1 MTKIMKIDGQAGDP
15 LSSVWRKILWRE
27 FLKKKKGGKNGKD
40 DENLWKSRR
49 SLILGAKKDCKK
61 RGRHHPTLPT
71 TLSTL
76 KIFLQNAEGGRG
88 YYPLGNT
95 RVTHKTRV
103 YNCHHD
109 ASPPYLL
116 SFWWFLSHDQP
127 ILSRQSD
134 IEENEICVVILLMV
148 NALYQCVS
156 SLCEVAS
163 SRKTKMPNCYRKS
176 TFLQKLFTWQK
187 AKVFPLCEIVNRR
200 IFE

>member
-1 MTKIMKIDGQAGDP
+1 MAKMAKMMKSYGKAGDRS
-15 LSSVWRKILWRE
+15 SSVRRKIVRRE
-27 FLKKKKGGKNGKD
+27 DGTIRRFRQLSQH
-40 DENLWKSRR
+40 WKSFSRMLR
-49 SLILGAKKDCKK
+49 VAV
-61 RGRHHPTLPT
+61 
-71 TLSTL
+71 
-76 KIFLQNAEGGRG
+76 
-88 YYPLGNT
+88 GNT

-116 SFWWFLSHDQP
+116 SFWRFLSHDHP
-127 ILSRQSD
+127 KLSRQSD
-134 IEENEICVVILLMV
+134 IEENERCDVILLMV

-163 SRKTKMPNCYRKS
+163 SRKTKMPNCSRKS